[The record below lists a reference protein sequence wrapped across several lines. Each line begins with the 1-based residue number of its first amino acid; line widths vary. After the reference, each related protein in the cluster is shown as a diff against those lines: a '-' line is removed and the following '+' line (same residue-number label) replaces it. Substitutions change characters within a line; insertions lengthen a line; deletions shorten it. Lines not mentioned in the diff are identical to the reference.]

1 MGIWSNREC
10 EESMDEIDRFYVN
23 DIPEKYPE
31 DISPDDGLETQ
42 GKDNPVQSGN
52 LGSYGYSL
60 RPRY

>member
-1 MGIWSNREC
+1 
-10 EESMDEIDRFYVN
+10 MDEIDRFYVN